1 MEKVNIQLIKIFGPS
16 VLKVSIPETIVNNLN
31 NYIDEIIKNKER
43 SKELDIGERL
53 VGDVTQEFEIEQ
65 KIIPFLER
73 VSLNVVATETESITM
88 STATPANFFCSFIE
102 IPSLSKVFKSSG
114 STSSKLS
121 YLAFPFG
128 AEK

>member
-1 MEKVNIQLIKIFGPS
+1 MSFCGTTVPIYFLTSSGCSFIAS
-16 VLKVSIPETIVNNLN
+16 
-31 NYIDEIIKNKER
+31 
-43 SKELDIGERL
+43 
-53 VGDVTQEFEIEQ
+53 EIEQ

-121 YLAFPFG
+121 YLALPLG